1 MVSRKRTSSNEIED
15 LVLASALQ
23 ILEERGVEALTVRD
37 IARHAGVAPMG
48 IYNHFAG
55 KLDVVDALVHQGHV
69 QFAETLG
76 RLVPCSPAEHR
87 LIDSG
92 LAYRHFAHDHP
103 RLYQLMF
110 MHSIPSYQPSV
121 ATAQAMARSIRVL
134 IDDIEQ
140 LQLAGDIRAGDP
152 LAIAQ
157 EVWSIVHGYVSL
169 ELFTLNFSST
179 PEETYRQLLDDM
191 MAGLRAR

>member
-1 MVSRKRTSSNEIED
+1 
-15 LVLASALQ
+15 
-23 ILEERGVEALTVRD
+23 
-37 IARHAGVAPMG
+37 
-48 IYNHFAG
+48 
-55 KLDVVDALVHQGHV
+55 
-69 QFAETLG
+69 
-76 RLVPCSPAEHR
+76 
-87 LIDSG
+87 
-92 LAYRHFAHDHP
+92 
-103 RLYQLMF
+103 
-110 MHSIPSYQPSV
+110 
-121 ATAQAMARSIRVL
+121 MARSIRVL